1 LERPYIRDDKISDT
15 VGSTFAGTKV
25 EDAAGAAKKKLGDKA
40 TGAGRDL
47 EGAKLAAFV
56 SPAEE
61 HVSEPPPSVDKDS
74 VKNETEGPKVILAL
88 DHVGEGNQAQGPAAT
103 KPVVTEDL
111 KEIAGGATEASTGSG
126 GQEKAGVEEGSRAA
140 EAADAGADAKGTGVY
155 ALKGVDFVFIPVGV
169 PRKPGMTRDDLFNSN
184 TGIVRSLI
192 EGVADHCSDAL
203 INIISNPV
211 KSTVTITAAVLKAKN
226 AYDPKKVFGVTT
238 LDVVRTNTFMAQKKG
253 VRLNNVNV
261 PVIGGHAGITIL
273 SKTKL
278 G

>member
-1 LERPYIRDDKISDT
+1 
-15 VGSTFAGTKV
+15 
-25 EDAAGAAKKKLGDKA
+25 
-40 TGAGRDL
+40 
-47 EGAKLAAFV
+47 
-56 SPAEE
+56 
-61 HVSEPPPSVDKDS
+61 
-74 VKNETEGPKVILAL
+74 
-88 DHVGEGNQAQGPAAT
+88 
-103 KPVVTEDL
+103 
-111 KEIAGGATEASTGSG
+111 
-126 GQEKAGVEEGSRAA
+126 
-140 EAADAGADAKGTGVY
+140 
-155 ALKGVDFVFIPVGV
+155 LKGVDFVFIPVGV

-184 TGIVRSLI
+184 TGIMRSLI

-211 KSTVTITAAVLKAKN
+211 KSTVTITAEVLKAKN